1 MPPANIS
8 KSSNRP
14 NVIIHGGNRLNFISS
29 WLFLWIFRLLNI
41 SRKHNLGTDNLTLQN
56 SETAKVVG
64 DRLENFWMQEN
75 KKNGLENKKNR

>member
-1 MPPANIS
+1 MPSAKPPD
-8 KSSNRP
+8 RP

-41 SRKHNLGTDNLTLQN
+41 SRKHNLGKDNLTLQN

-64 DRLENFWMQEN
+64 DKLENFW
-75 KKNGLENKKNR
+75 KLENKINR